1 MMKRLA
7 GLYGAWLVA
16 ATLLVYAAVARNNP
30 YEFYTLLLWI
40 CCPVFAYSA
49 FAAYERD
56 RVVWVWIFGVLAA
69 LYNPIFRVHL
79 HRSTWIRVN
88 WFTVAVIIVA
98 IVAFLVRE
106 LKVTKQATST
116 GRRKAWNPR

>member
-1 MMKRLA
+1 MTRSNIV
-7 GLYGAWLVA
+7 GLCIAWLI
-16 ATLLVYAAVARNNP
+16 AAVMLASAAVGRHP
-30 YEFYTLLLWI
+30 YSFYTLLRWI

-49 FAAYERD
+49 FAAHERD

-88 WFTVAVIIVA
+88 WFTMAVIIVA

-106 LKVTKQATST
+106 LKVTK
-116 GRRKAWNPR
+116 R